1 MPQSRGCRIFLY
13 FCFVNKPAAYGQ
25 FREFRYIGTSTANQ
39 RLSELANLRLN
50 NMEEEFDIHDSLNGT
65 ERDYENA
72 LRPLSFANFSGQ
84 NKVVENLRVFVAA
97 ARMRG
102 ESLDHTLLHGPPGL
116 GKTTLSN
123 IIANELNVGFKV
135 TSGPVLD
142 KPGDLAG
149 LLTSLEKNDVLFIDE
164 IHRLSPIV
172 EEYLYSA
179 MEDFRIDIMID
190 KGPSARSIQIELN
203 PFTLVGATT
212 RSGLLTS
219 PLRARFGI
227 NMHLEYYDNDTL
239 TGIVLRSADILGIAC
254 ARNAA
259 AEIASRSRGTP
270 RIANALL
277 RRVRDFAQVKG
288 SGKIDKDIA
297 IYALEALNIDKYG
310 LDEIDNKILLTII
323 DKFKG
328 GPVGITTIA
337 TALGEDA
344 GTIEEVYEPFLIKEG
359 FMKRTPRGREVTEL
373 AYTHLGRSRGSIQG
387 TLFS

>member
-1 MPQSRGCRIFLY
+1 
-13 FCFVNKPAAYGQ
+13 
-25 FREFRYIGTSTANQ
+25 
-39 RLSELANLRLN
+39 
-50 NMEEEFDIHDSLNGT
+50 MEENIDIRGGNFSESEKELDKK
-65 ERDYENA
+65 
-72 LRPLSFANFSGQ
+72 LRPLQFYDFSGQ
-84 NKVVENLRVFVAA
+84 NKIVENLKIFVEAA
-97 ARMRG
+97 KMRD
-102 ESLDHTLLHGPPGL
+102 ESLDHVLLHGPPGL

-123 IIANELNVGFKV
+123 IIANELGVGIKI

-149 LLTSLEKNDVLFIDE
+149 LLTNLEDKDVLFIDE

-190 KGPSARSIQIELN
+190 KGPSARSIQLELN
-203 PFTLVGATT
+203 PFTLIGATT

-227 NMHLEYYDNDTL
+227 NSHLEYYDSEIL
-239 TGIVLRSADILGIAC
+239 TEIVKRSARILNVSISED
-254 ARNAA
+254 AA
-259 AEIASRSRGTP
+259 KEIASRSRGTP
-270 RIANALL
+270 RIVNSLL

-288 SGKIDKDIA
+288 TGEIDMSITKH
-297 IYALEALNIDKYG
+297 ALSALNIDEYG
-310 LDEIDNKILLTII
+310 LDEMDNRILYSII

-337 TALGEDA
+337 TAVGEDA

-359 FMKRTPRGREVTEL
+359 FIKRTPRGREATEL
-373 AYTHLGRSRGSIQG
+373 AYKHLGRIKYGDSP
-387 TLFS
+387 TLF

>member
-1 MPQSRGCRIFLY
+1 
-13 FCFVNKPAAYGQ
+13 
-25 FREFRYIGTSTANQ
+25 
-39 RLSELANLRLN
+39 
-50 NMEEEFDIHDSLNGT
+50 MEDNFDIRNNKNG
-65 ERDYENA
+65 EKEFENA
-72 LRPLSFANFSGQ
+72 LRPLTFDDFKGQ
-84 NKVVENLRVFVAA
+84 NKIVENLKIFVQA
-97 ARMRG
+97 ARMRT
-102 ESLDHTLLHGPPGL
+102 ESLDHVLLHGPPGL

-149 LLTSLEKNDVLFIDE
+149 LLTSLEPNDVLFIDE

-179 MEDFRIDIMID
+179 MEDYRIDIMID
-190 KGPSARSIQIELN
+190 KGPSARSIQLELN
-203 PFTLVGATT
+203 PFTLIGATT
-212 RSGLLTS
+212 RSGLLTA

-227 NMHLEYYDNDTL
+227 NSHFEYYDNEVI
-239 TGIVLRSADILGIAC
+239 TGIIKRSANLLNVPIEQK
-254 ARNAA
+254 AA
-259 AEIASRSRGTP
+259 VEIGGRSRGTP

-288 SGKIDKDIA
+288 NGTIDLEIA
-297 IYALEALNIDKYG
+297 LYALEALNIDKYG
-310 LDEIDNKILLTII
+310 LDEIDNKILNTII

-328 GPVGITTIA
+328 GPVGLTTIA

-344 GTIEEVYEPFLIKEG
+344 GTLEEVYEPFLIKEG

-373 AYTHLGRSRGSIQG
+373 AYRHLGKIKLGEQG
-387 TLFS
+387 TLF